1 MSFRGVVTTHYND
14 VIMSLIAS
22 QITSLTIVYSTVYSD
37 ANQRKHQ
44 SSASLVFVRGIH
56 RGHMNSPHKG
66 PVTRKIFPFDDVIMW
81 WYVRGNRSA
90 VQFSLEINWR
100 VYNTQ
105 DKMSHI
111 LNGRKKNLFNEVFS
125 QLPPWEHNIRL
136 YSTYNKSGVRTSQ
149 RQWVP
154 HGHMAY
160 HVGKDIRYHNRIQKS
175 NDRTWDIRTFYGII
189 RNWMCTSIRPF
200 YVDVIISM
208 PA

>member
-22 QITSLTIVYSTVYSD
+22 QITSHTIVYSTVYSD

-66 PVTRKIFPFDDVIMW
+66 PVTRKMFPFDDVIMW

-111 LNGRKKNLFNEVFS
+111 LNGRKKTFLMKSYFRNFRHGNTTSDCIQHTISLV
-125 QLPPWEHNIRL
+125 WERANVSECLMAIWC
-136 YSTYNKSGVRTSQ
+136 TTWERT
-149 RQWVP
+149 
-154 HGHMAY
+154 
-160 HVGKDIRYHNRIQKS
+160 
-175 NDRTWDIRTFYGII
+175 YGITI
-189 RNWMCTSIRPF
+189 ESKGQR
-200 YVDVIISM
+200 
-208 PA
+208 